1 MRKGSLNQGKIY
13 LLMEETGKY
22 VKIGMTQDDI
32 KRRLCGISTSS
43 PYEIY
48 LIELFESDNVKQEE
62 KELHNLFK
70 HLHHRNEWFRFDYSI
85 IEEFKARAKQP
96 IAPFTYIEEYYMKT
110 NPLSLVSPHKHYQIW
125 VENTFLSA

>member
-1 MRKGSLNQGKIY
+1 MRKASLKQGKVY

-22 VKIGMTQDDI
+22 VKIGMTQEDDI
-32 KRRLCGISTSS
+32 KRRLSAIGTSS

-48 LIELFESDNVKQEE
+48 LIELFESDSVKEEE

-70 HLHHRNEWFRFDYSI
+70 HLHHRKEWFKFDYSI

-96 IAPFTYIEEYYMKT
+96 IKPLSYVEEYYMRT
-110 NPLSLVSPHKHYQIW
+110 NPISLVSPHKHYQRW
-125 VENTFLSA
+125 VENTFL